1 LKAFIGPIL
10 GDSVETMTSVS
21 VTPAG
26 HGDMDSFV
34 ASVIGLFRE
43 DAGRHDP
50 SMDVAWPVR
59 DGMAYYNGLLSEEFC
74 LLAVARDGDLI
85 VGHLVG
91 KLLEPDALRLQRFAV
106 LESMRV
112 DPSMRGRGI
121 GGTLIEYFLE
131 WARQRG
137 AQQASVTAFAANQP
151 AQRLYQRHGFTPSAV
166 TMRTAV

>member
-1 LKAFIGPIL
+1 
-10 GDSVETMTSVS
+10 
-21 VTPAG
+21 
-26 HGDMDSFV
+26 MDSFV

-43 DAGRHDP
+43 DAASHDP

-59 DGMAYYNGLLSEEFC
+59 EGMTYFTRLLWEESC

-91 KLLEPDALRLQRFAV
+91 KLLEPDSLRLQRFAV

-112 DPSMRGRGI
+112 DPSLRGRGV
-121 GGTLIEYFLE
+121 GGMLVRYFLE

-137 AQQASVTAFAANQP
+137 AQQARVTAFVANQP
-151 AQRLYQRHGFTPSAV
+151 AKRLYQRYGFSPSVV